1 MSPEARADALTETV
15 GIIGVGNMGG
25 GMAKRLLSQGWSVH
39 VCDIDPHKTEALQHL
54 GANVHGSP
62 AALAQHVPTLI
73 VCVVNATEVQDVL
86 SGTATAPGLLGA
98 VHSHHTVVLCPTL
111 SPNEVA
117 HIAAQL
123 AAHQVRTIDAPMS
136 GGPVRAEQGSMS
148 LMVAC
153 EDAVFAAHEG
163 LLNTLSSQVFR
174 ISQRV
179 GDGARTKL
187 VNNLLAGIHLVGA
200 AEALALAE
208 RLGLSPDTTLS
219 VIAQSSGQSWIGSDR
234 MQRALQNDWQ
244 PRAHMSLLTKD
255 TALAQQAAKAVGFH
269 GVLGEAATQAFAEAC
284 AAGLS
289 DWDDAAMLHWMRQQQ
304 QR

>member
-1 MSPEARADALTETV
+1 
-15 GIIGVGNMGG
+15 
-25 GMAKRLLSQGWSVH
+25 
-39 VCDIDPHKTEALQHL
+39 
-54 GANVHGSP
+54 
-62 AALAQHVPTLI
+62 
-73 VCVVNATEVQDVL
+73 
-86 SGTATAPGLLGA
+86 
-98 VHSHHTVVLCPTL
+98 L

-153 EDAVFAAHEG
+153 QDAVFAAHEG

-255 TALAQQAAKAVGFH
+255 TALAQQVAKAVGFQ

-284 AAGLS
+284 DAGLS